1 MASRP
6 EVLSAQ
12 QYLKVVKEVL
22 LDRSSCPQQHSP
34 VIRKRLPGGKR
45 PLSSDE
51 ESDNEDDNSEVKSS
65 SSCEGTSKIKKEPEV
80 FPQQEMD
87 KEADSG
93 SDVEIIGE
101 EWPNKCQVKKE
112 KVLVSSQTQTDD
124 CEPFN
129 DGVRQSPSFPG
140 IFCGIQFCIFGDKK
154 GTEKFGQNAQFCIDS
169 CRFC

>member
-6 EVLSAQ
+6 EILSAQ
-12 QYLKVVKEVL
+12 NYLRVVKQIL

-34 VIRKRLPGGKR
+34 LIRKRCPGGKR

-51 ESDNEDDNSEVKSS
+51 QSDNEDDNSEVKSS

-80 FPQQEMD
+80 FPKQEMD
-87 KEADSG
+87 EGADSG

-112 KVLVSSQTQTDD
+112 KVHVSSQTQTDD
-124 CEPFN
+124 
-129 DGVRQSPSFPG
+129 
-140 IFCGIQFCIFGDKK
+140 
-154 GTEKFGQNAQFCIDS
+154 
-169 CRFC
+169 